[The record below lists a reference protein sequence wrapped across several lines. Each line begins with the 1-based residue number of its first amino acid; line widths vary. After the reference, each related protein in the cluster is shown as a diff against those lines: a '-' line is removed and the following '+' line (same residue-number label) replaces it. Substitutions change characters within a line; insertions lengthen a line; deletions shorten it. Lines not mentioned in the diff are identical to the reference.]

1 MKLSLNVI
9 IIISGA
15 IAAALLSSAGWAA
28 ARTEHTAA
36 ATVERSYAGHRA
48 KGVVVSVDADRK
60 RMTVKH
66 GPVPSLNWTARS
78 TTFEVLDGVSLAGI
92 APGSEV
98 DFEFTPGDK
107 GGYVITAIAR
117 STTLDGRAR
126 LDGAGTR
133 R

>member
-1 MKLSLNVI
+1 MKLCLNVI
-9 IIISGA
+9 VGCA
-15 IAAALLSSAGWAA
+15 IAAALLSGADWAA
-28 ARTEHTAA
+28 ARMEHTAA

-48 KGVVVSVDADRK
+48 KGVVVSVGADGK

-92 APGSEV
+92 RPGSEV
-98 DFEFTPGDK
+98 DFEFTPSDK

-126 LDGAGTR
+126 LDEAGTPPR
-133 R
+133 

>member
-1 MKLSLNVI
+1 MKLCLSIVI
-9 IIISGA
+9 CGA
-15 IAAALLSSAGWAA
+15 IAGTLLSGAGWSAA
-28 ARTEHTAA
+28 PTERRAA

-48 KGVVVSVDADRK
+48 KGVVVSVGADGK

-92 APGSEV
+92 GPGSEV
-98 DFEFTPGDK
+98 DFEFMPREK

-117 STTLDGRAR
+117 SATLDGRAR
-126 LDGAGTR
+126 LDGAGTPPR
-133 R
+133 

>member
-1 MKLSLNVI
+1 MRLCLNAILCGAVAATSLS
-9 IIISGA
+9 G
-15 IAAALLSSAGWAA
+15 AGWAA
-28 ARTEHTAA
+28 ERTEHRVAA
-36 ATVERSYAGHRA
+36 AIERSYAGHRA
-48 KGVVVSVDADRK
+48 KGVVASVDANGK

-92 APGSEV
+92 GPGSEV
-98 DFEFTPGDK
+98 DFEFTPSDK

-126 LDGAGTR
+126 LDGAGVPPR
-133 R
+133 